1 MANGAS
7 RGLRSER
14 PARRAYKLRRVMQ
27 PCYQSSANQGFFC
40 WEVDLSYY
48 LLKVM
53 SWLGLVPDLRTPS
66 ARVLTRQLVKDHPDT
81 GMYPELALPAGGE

>member
-1 MANGAS
+1 M
-7 RGLRSER
+7 
-14 PARRAYKLRRVMQ
+14 
-27 PCYQSSANQGFFC
+27 
-40 WEVDLSYY
+40 SYY